1 MDSINISEIEFTK
14 SSHPGQLKK
23 VIFTGSEMTSAVTQ
37 VAYAELLA
45 GEIVEEHLHDSME
58 EVFLVLDGN
67 CEFCLDGVPQVLN
80 KDSVIK
86 IASKIKHKLRAIT
99 ETKLYYFGVSTI
111 E

>member
-1 MDSINISEIEFTK
+1 MDSINISDIEFEE
-14 SSHPGQLKK
+14 SSHPRQLKK
-23 VIFTGSEMTSAVTQ
+23 VIFNGSEMTSAVMQ

-45 GEIVEEHLHDSME
+45 GEIIEEHVHDSME

-67 CEFCLDGVPQVLN
+67 CEFCLDGVPQVLI
-80 KDSVIK
+80 KHSVIK
-86 IASKIKHKLRAIT
+86 IAPKIKHKLKALT

>member
-14 SSHPGQLKK
+14 SSHPGQLKR
-23 VIFTGSEMTSAVTQ
+23 VIFIGSEMTYSVTQ

-45 GEIVEEHLHDSME
+45 GEIIEEHLRDSME
-58 EVFLVLDGN
+58 EVFLVLEGN
-67 CEFCLDGVPQVLN
+67 CKFCLNGVPQVLT

-86 IASKIKHKLRAIT
+86 VAPKIKHKLKALT
-99 ETKLYYFGVSTI
+99 DTKLYYFGVSTL

>member
-1 MDSINISEIEFTK
+1 MESKNISKIEFTK

-23 VIFTGSEMTSAVTQ
+23 VIFLGSEMISSVTQ

-45 GEIVEEHLHDSME
+45 GEIIEEHLHDTME
-58 EVFLVLDGN
+58 EVFLVLEGN
-67 CEFCLDGVPQVLN
+67 CEFYLNGVPQVLI

-86 IASKIKHKLRAIT
+86 IAPKIKHKLKALTDI
-99 ETKLYYFGVSTI
+99 KLYYFGVSTI

>member
-1 MDSINISEIEFTK
+1 MNSVNISEIEFTR

-23 VIFTGSEMTSAVTQ
+23 VIFSGSEMTSAVSQ

-45 GEIVEEHLHDSME
+45 GEIIEEHLHESME
-58 EVFLVLDGN
+58 EVFLVLDGR
-67 CEFCLDGVPQVLN
+67 CEFSLDGVPQVLI

-86 IASKIKHKLRAIT
+86 IAPKIKHKLKAIT

>member
-1 MDSINISEIEFTK
+1 MDSINISELEFTK
-14 SSHPGQLKK
+14 SSHPRQLKK
-23 VIFTGSEMTSAVTQ
+23 VIFKGSEMKSSITQ

-45 GEIVEEHLHDSME
+45 GEIIDEHFHDSME
-58 EVFLVLDGN
+58 EVFLVLDSN
-67 CEFCLDGVPQVLN
+67 CEFCLDGVPQVLT

-86 IASKIKHKLRAIT
+86 IAPKIKHKLKALT

>member
-1 MDSINISEIEFTK
+1 LDFINIPEIEFTE

-23 VIFTGSEMTSAVTQ
+23 VIFKGSEMKSSVTQ
-37 VAYAELLA
+37 VAYAELLV
-45 GEIVEEHLHDSME
+45 GEIIEEHSHDSME

-67 CEFCLDGVPQVLN
+67 CEFYLDGVPQVLT

-86 IASKIKHKLRAIT
+86 IAPKIKHKLKALT
-99 ETKLYYFGVSTI
+99 DTKLYYFGVSTI

>member
-1 MDSINISEIEFTK
+1 MVSKNISEIEFTN

-23 VIFTGSEMTSAVTQ
+23 VIFLGSEMISSVTQ

-45 GEIVEEHLHDSME
+45 GEIIEEHLHESME
-58 EVFLVLDGN
+58 EIFLVLDGD
-67 CEFCLDGVPQVLN
+67 CEFCLNGVHQILK

-86 IASKIKHKLRAIT
+86 IAPKINHKLKAVT
-99 ETKLYYFGVSTI
+99 DTKLYYFGVSTI